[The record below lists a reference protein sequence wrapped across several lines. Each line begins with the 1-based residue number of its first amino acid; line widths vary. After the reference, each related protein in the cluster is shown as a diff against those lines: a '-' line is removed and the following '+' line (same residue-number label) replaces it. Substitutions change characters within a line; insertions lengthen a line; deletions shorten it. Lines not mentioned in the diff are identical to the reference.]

1 MKRIKKV
8 FIIILIISLLVAGFF
23 LTKKISM
30 ERRVESLSSNIK
42 EQINNISELSTIK
55 YNYTNIAEY
64 KDNLQFSGINIPFS
78 SKGYLVKYSGYI
90 KAGIDLNQVEIEV
103 IGTDKAE
110 VILPE
115 SEIMENVIS
124 EEDVYF
130 YNEKDSAFNKLKFDD
145 LYTLLKDEKQKTEKE
160 LIDKGLL
167 NDADE
172 NAMITIRLMLESLG
186 IVQVVFK

>member
-1 MKRIKKV
+1 MKRIKKIL
-8 FIIILIISLLVAGFF
+8 IIILIISLLVAGFF

-90 KAGIDLNQVEIEV
+90 KAGIDLNQVEIDL

-110 VILPE
+110 VILPK
-115 SEIMENVIS
+115 SEVMENVIS

-145 LYTLLKDEKQKTEKE
+145 LYKLLKDEKQKTEKE

>member
-90 KAGIDLNQVEIEV
+90 KAGIDLSQVEIEV